1 MTTIQ
6 TRPRGRSTAED
17 QRRRILSHAVRI
29 FSLAGYRATPVAE
42 IATAAE
48 VSTAYVFRLFG
59 GKLELFVEAVDNCYD
74 QVVTAMIVGAGE
86 TPSADPEDKLNAMSS
101 AYVELIADR
110 SLIALQVHAVS
121 ACDIPEIR
129 DAVRRGLAS
138 IVDAVSSASG
148 AAPDA
153 VQRMVAYGQLCHL
166 IVQADLHDADSAW
179 AHILTHNIRHP

>member
-59 GKLELFVEAVDNCYD
+59 GKLELFVEAVDSCYD
-74 QVVTAMIVGAGE
+74 QVVAAMIAGGGR
-86 TPSADPEDKLNAMSS
+86 TSSSDPADKLDAMSL
-101 AYVELIADR
+101 AYVELISDR
-110 SLIALQVHAVS
+110 SLIALQVHAAS

-129 DAVRRGLAS
+129 DAVRRGLAE
-138 IVDAVSSASG
+138 IVQVVSSISG
-148 AAPDA
+148 ATPDA
-153 VQRMVAYGQLCHL
+153 VQRFMAYGQLCHL

-179 AHILTHNIRHP
+179 AHILTHNIRH